1 MNFIK
6 FVVKK
11 LIHAAVPC
19 LLLFLFLHPAE
30 ALAASKEGL
39 NLWLDTLL
47 PTLLP
52 FIILTGVLLHTQGTE
67 VLLYPLR
74 PLWAKLFGLSP
85 WGAYAFLLG
94 LLCGYPMGAKLTC
107 DLYHAGKICKREAHY
122 LLSFCNN
129 PSPGFLI
136 AYLYGTCLGKG
147 TPLGKIF
154 TILLLA
160 NGFCMVF
167 FRFIVY
173 KNNTISPIMQT
184 KKETSTTPFGE
195 IIDVSIMNGF
205 ETITRLGGYI
215 LLFSILSACISYYWP
230 FSPMKK
236 MILLGI
242 CEVTTGLCGLASS
255 NLAYS
260 VRLLISMTITAFGGL
275 CILAQTKSVLKK
287 DLSIFPYL
295 MAKLLNAAVTAILTL
310 VIAKVI

>member
-1 MNFIK
+1 MNFMK
-6 FVVKK
+6 SVVKK
-11 LIHAAVPC
+11 IIHAAAPC
-19 LLLFLFLHPAE
+19 LLLFLFFHPAE
-30 ALAASKEGL
+30 AIAASREGL
-39 NLWLDTLL
+39 KLWLNTLL

-52 FIILTGVLLHTQGTE
+52 FIILTGILLHTQE
-67 VLLYPLR
+67 IEFLFYPLHT
-74 PLWAKLFGLSP
+74 LWAKLFGLSP

-107 DLYHAGKICKREAHY
+107 DLYRSGKLCKREAHY
-122 LLSFCNN
+122 LLGFCNN
-129 PSPGFLI
+129 PSPGFLS
-136 AYLYGTCLGKG
+136 AYLYSICLGKR
-147 TPLGKIF
+147 TPLGIIF

-160 NGFCMVF
+160 DGLCMIF

-230 FSPMKK
+230 FSPTKK

-260 VRLLISMTITAFGGL
+260 VRFLISMTITAFGGL

-295 MAKLLNAAVTAILTL
+295 IAKILNAAVTALLTL
-310 VIAKVI
+310 VVAKII